1 MPTEATLPSR
11 LHSRTRRQVLSLGLW
26 SVGALSVNPA
36 FGLEKPRDGISR
48 SAEAIHQEP
57 FLKANRKRVY
67 DALTVTEQFD
77 RVISLSGVMQSAALS
92 AMKKPTQ
99 ISRQDGGAFALFGGY
114 IVGRQIEL
122 LPNELIVQAWR
133 VANWGRGI
141 YSIARFE
148 LVEQSGGTK
157 IIFDHEAFPNGD
169 AGHLASGWQE
179 HYWNPLTKF
188 LA

>member
-1 MPTEATLPSR
+1 MQTESILPTLT
-11 LHSRTRRQVLSLGLW
+11 HRTRRQVLSLGLW
-26 SVGALSVNPA
+26 SVGALSMNPA
-36 FGLEKPRDGISR
+36 VGLDKPGDGISR
-48 SAEAIHQEP
+48 SAETIHQEP
-57 FLKANRKRVY
+57 FFRASRKRVY

-77 RVISLSGVMQSAALS
+77 RVISLSGVMRSAALS

-99 ISRQDGGAFALFGGY
+99 ISQQDGGAFVLFGGY

-133 VANWGRGI
+133 AGNWYPGI

-148 LVEQSGGTK
+148 LVEQNGGTK
-157 IIFDHEAFPNGD
+157 IVFDHEAFPNGD

-179 HYWNPLTKF
+179 NYWNPLTKF